1 MQTLETVETVRAWK
15 DEEYRDTLTQAERQR
30 LPAHPA
36 GVIELDPS
44 RLHGGWLSGQH
55 TVIHNC
61 TNYDS
66 CTLHHSS
73 CH

>member
-1 MQTLETVETVRAWK
+1 MEANEVVKAWK
-15 DEEYRDTLTQAERQR
+15 DEEYRDTLTQEERER

-36 GVIELDPS
+36 GEIELDPS
-44 RLHGGWLSGQH
+44 RLHDEWLSGPK

-61 TNYDS
+61 TNYDA
-66 CTLHHSS
+66 CTLHGGG